1 MSKKMS
7 ESPAPVKTFPRKKK
21 DDIPYPVRIN
31 RYLALMGVATRRATE
46 ELIVQGKVT
55 INNRVAVLTDRVLQG
70 DEVVVKGQKPK
81 AFRYI
86 AYHKK
91 RGILTHS
98 EKERSGK
105 AIADVMPT
113 PGVYPIGRLDKESE
127 GLIIL
132 TDDGRITERLL
143 SPRYDHQ
150 KEYLVTVQERLR
162 NDMIEAMERGIVIED
177 GPTKPCTIVK
187 KGPNTIS
194 MTITEGR
201 KHQIR
206 RMLSA
211 VGGTVIALKRVRIM
225 NVTLGT
231 LAPGASRNISG
242 TEKEEFLSSLG
253 LK

>member
-1 MSKKMS
+1 MP
-7 ESPAPVKTFPRKKK
+7 ESPEPIKTFPKKKK
-21 DDIPYPVRIN
+21 DVIPYPVRIN
-31 RYLALMGVATRRATE
+31 RYLALTGISTRRAAE
-46 ELIVQGKVT
+46 ELILSRKVT

-70 DEVVVKGQKPK
+70 DEVVVKGFKPK
-81 AFRYI
+81 SYRYI
-86 AYHKK
+86 AHNKK

-98 EKERSGK
+98 EKGHDAK
-105 AIADVMPT
+105 AIADVITT
-113 PGVYPIGRLDKESE
+113 PGIYPVGRLDKESE

-143 SPRYDHQ
+143 SPRFDHQ

-162 NDMIEAMERGIVIED
+162 NDMIEALERGIIIED

-187 KGPNTIS
+187 KGPNVIS

-206 RMLSA
+206 RMLTA

-225 NVTLGT
+225 NITLGT

-242 TEKEEFLSSLG
+242 QEKTEFLSSLG